1 MTKLLAVIA
10 TLLAAS
16 CGDSGPSPSP
26 TPVASD
32 RASLVVAIPPPT
44 AIPIAHPQFAW
55 AANFTVNLLEQ
66 AGIGVDVTE
75 IVVELAVTPIVF
87 DRASITTAARGNH
100 IPGRGT
106 LAVPLTIAFAD
117 PSLDVRVAV
126 RGVDERGQAIEAFGR
141 LFVIPAQRP

>member
-1 MTKLLAVIA
+1 MTKRFAAIIL
-10 TLLAAS
+10 LLAAS

-26 TPVASD
+26 TPIPTD
-32 RASLVVAIPPPT
+32 RASLIVAIPPPT
-44 AIPIAHPQFAW
+44 AIPIAHPLFAW
-55 AANFTVNLLEQ
+55 AANFTVNLFEQ

-75 IVVELAVTPIVF
+75 IVVELATTPIVF
-87 DRASITTAARGNH
+87 DQASIIVAARGNH
-100 IPGRGT
+100 VPGRGT

-126 RGVDERGQAIEAFGR
+126 RGTDERGQTIEAFGR

>member
-1 MTKLLAVIA
+1 MTKRFAVIILLLAV
-10 TLLAAS
+10 S

-26 TPVASD
+26 TPVPTD
-32 RASLVVAIPPPT
+32 RASLIVAIPPPT
-44 AIPIAHPQFAW
+44 AIPIAHPLFAW
-55 AANFTVNLLEQ
+55 AANFAVNLFEQ

-75 IVVELAVTPIVF
+75 IVVELATTPIVF
-87 DRASITTAARGNH
+87 DQASIIVAARGNRVL
-100 IPGRGT
+100 GRGT

-126 RGVDERGQAIEAFGR
+126 RGTDERGQTIEAFGR